1 MARSGAE
8 RPAATH
14 LVSTIEARGVEVT
27 ILRGDVANS
36 NDVKTAIQ
44 KITQHRRLSG
54 VVNAAMVLNVSKTI
68 PLKYSTLIISQD
80 GLFQS
85 MDPTSWRSTVDPKV
99 KGSLNLHE
107 AVKELELD
115 FFVLLSSTSGI
126 LGTPSQSNYAAG
138 NTYQDALALH
148 RRATGLPAVSL
159 ILPMVLGVGYV
170 ADNPEIEDSLLRKG
184 IYGIHEDELLAGFEA
199 AMMPQQK
206 DIFNNHNNFPPS
218 DAHII
223 LGFEPSKLAHSIAQP
238 ETTDAFWLSDPRFSH
253 ILAKVKSSSPSVS
266 PSNNSTNTASISDIR
281 AKHKSSPDDAMAAIQ
296 TSICH
301 RLARLLSLDTEDIQP
316 EDGRSVAS
324 YGLD

>member
-1 MARSGAE
+1 MN
-8 RPAATH
+8 
-14 LVSTIEARGVEVT
+14 ST
-27 ILRGDVANS
+27 N
-36 NDVKTAIQ
+36 
-44 KITQHRRLSG
+44 
-54 VVNAAMVLNVSKTI
+54 
-68 PLKYSTLIISQD
+68 
-80 GLFQS
+80 
-85 MDPTSWRSTVDPKV
+85 WRSTVDPKV

-148 RRATGLPAVSL
+148 RRAIGLPAVSL
-159 ILPMVLGVGYV
+159 ILPMILGVGYV

-206 DIFNNHNNFPPS
+206 GIFHNHNNFPPS

-253 ILAKVKSSSPSVS
+253 ILAKMKSFSPSTS
-266 PSNNSTNTASISDIR
+266 PSNNSTDTASISDIR

-316 EDGRSVAS
+316 DGRSVAS
-324 YGLD
+324 YGLDSMIGTEFRSWLFREFGMEVPYQRLLAPGLTVGGLAGELFAGLFGEG